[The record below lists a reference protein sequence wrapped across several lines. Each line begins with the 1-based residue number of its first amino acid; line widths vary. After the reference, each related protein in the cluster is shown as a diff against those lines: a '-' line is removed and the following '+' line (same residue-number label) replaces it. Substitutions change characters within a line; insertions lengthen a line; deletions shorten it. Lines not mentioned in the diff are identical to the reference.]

1 MMTGSWWSQLF
12 NKGTSH
18 HLRGS
23 SSDAPSRPH
32 QTTALS
38 SIVPSSEHL
47 AHSLPDLLLASHK
60 IARTV
65 LAGSHGCKRAG
76 QGSQFWQYRHAL
88 PGESIQAIDW
98 RKSAKGNKAY
108 VKETEEENT
117 QTLYLWCDISGSM
130 QWHSRPD
137 LPTKQNRAF
146 LLGLTLSS
154 LLLNGGERMRL
165 LLPNQQINSFRGTHQ
180 LYPLAE
186 QLIHSVHSPSANPF
200 PMPEHVSPHS
210 WTVLISDFLYPYE
223 ELAEFFKKMAQRPS
237 HLLLIQVADPAEK
250 DLPFKGRLQFTG
262 MEGEEGLIL
271 SNSTQ
276 SSIDYEA
283 LWTDHQN
290 KLKKLSQNVGIPMLC
305 DFSDRNAAQTLLQA
319 WNILSN
325 KSNPRLT

>member
-1 MMTGSWWSQLF
+1 MVKDSWWSQFLQKTLHK
-12 NKGTSH
+12 NSQ
-18 HLRGS
+18 GS
-23 SSDAPSRPH
+23 STSASSRPDH
-32 QTTALS
+32 TTSLN

-47 AHSLPDLLLASHK
+47 AQSLPDLLLASHR

-65 LAGSHGCKRAG
+65 LAGSHGCKRSG

-88 PGESIQAIDW
+88 PGESIQTIDW
-98 RKSAKGNKAY
+98 RKSAQSNKAY

-117 QTLYLWCDISGSM
+117 QTLYLWCDVSGSM

-154 LLLNGGERMRL
+154 LLLSGGERVKL

-186 QLIHSVHSPSANPF
+186 QLTQSEASSANPF
-200 PMPEHVSPHS
+200 PMPEYVSPHA

-223 ELAEFFKKMAQRPS
+223 KLAEFLKQMAQRPS
-237 HLLLIQVADPAEK
+237 NILLIQVTDPAEK
-250 DLPFKGRLQFTG
+250 ELPFKGRIQFTG
-262 MEGEEGLIL
+262 LEGEEGLIL
-271 SNSTQ
+271 SNNKQ
-276 SSIDYEA
+276 SSANYKE
-283 LWTDHQN
+283 LWTDHQH
-290 KLKKLSQNVGIPMLC
+290 KLKRLSQNVGIPMLC
-305 DFSDRNAAQTLLQA
+305 DFSDRNAAQILLQA

-325 KSNPRLT
+325 KSNSRLT